1 LYFPN
6 VGKARKLK
14 LRGISAFMLQSL
26 YVVVQ
31 TYIMLNTCEIVI
43 KAKLFN
49 VRELF
54 EYELAG
60 LVRLEAG
67 YLIL

>member
-6 VGKARKLK
+6 LGKARKLK
-14 LRGISAFMLQSL
+14 LRGISAFMSQSQ
-26 YVVVQ
+26 YVVVL

-43 KAKLFN
+43 TARVFS